1 MPHILFINQHY
12 YPDFAAT
19 GQLLSELCEDL
30 AEKNWKVTVITG
42 MPEIGTYPKSYSKP
56 LSFEEKKNISIYRIY
71 NHPAGSKNIFNRLL
85 HFFSFWVGSI
95 LKSLIIEKIDLVYVM
110 SSPPLLNGITANI
123 LRVVRGVPYI
133 YNVQDLYPGIAVE
146 MGTISNPKLIRISEK
161 IEKYINSNSLSVFTL
176 SDQMK
181 DSISHNGIP
190 ENKISV
196 IPNWSDGDIIYP
208 KKSSELR
215 NQLRL
220 ESKFLITY
228 SGNIGLSQGLE
239 KIIQIADQI
248 KEINHEIHFLII
260 GNGANLPFIRKMAEE
275 KQLTNITFLPFQP
288 KEELCDSLNC
298 ADLHIVPMA
307 ENMAKYLMPS
317 KIYGIMAAGKP
328 FLAIVDEGT
337 EIYKLINE
345 TECGFQLTY
354 NHYQEAVN
362 LLANCVNK
370 KDRLA
375 EMGRKGRK
383 YFEENFDRK
392 KVTEKYS
399 FLLES
404 SLPDFLNNPT
414 S

>member
-30 AEKNWKVTVITG
+30 AVKNWKVTVITG
-42 MPEIGTYPKSYSKP
+42 MPEIGTYPKNYSKP

-95 LKSLIIEKIDLVYVM
+95 LKSLIIEKMDLVYVM

-146 MGTISNPKLIRISEK
+146 MGTISNQKLISISEK
-161 IEKYINSNSLSVFTL
+161 IEKFINLNSLSVFTL

-181 DSISHNGIP
+181 ESIAHNGIQ

-196 IPNWSDGDIIYP
+196 IPNWSDGEIIFP

-215 NQLRL
+215 NQLGL

-239 KIIQIADQI
+239 KIILIAEQI
-248 KEINHEIHFLII
+248 KEINREIHFLII
-260 GNGANLPFIRKMAEE
+260 GNGANLPFIRKLAEE
-275 KQLTNITFLPFQP
+275 KQLNNITFLPFQP

-354 NHYQEAVN
+354 NRYQEAVN
-362 LLANCVNK
+362 LLVDCLNE

-392 KVTEKYS
+392 MVTEKYN

-404 SLPDFLNNPT
+404 SLPDFLYNPK

>member
-30 AEKNWKVTVITG
+30 AANNWKVTVITG
-42 MPEIGTYPKSYSKP
+42 LPETGTYPKSYSKP
-56 LSFEEKKNISIYRIY
+56 LPFEEKKNISIYRIY

-95 LKSLIIEKIDLVYVM
+95 LKSMTIEKIDLVFVM

-123 LRVVRGVPYI
+123 LKTVRGVPYI

-146 MGTISNPKLIRISEK
+146 MGTISNLKLIKISEK
-161 IEKYINSNSLSVFTL
+161 IEKYINSNALSISTL
-176 SDQMK
+176 SEQMK
-181 DSISHNGIP
+181 ESISLNGIS

-196 IPNWSDGDIIYP
+196 IPNWSDGNIIFP
-208 KKSSELR
+208 KQTSNLRTELG
-215 NQLRL
+215 L

-228 SGNIGLSQGLE
+228 SGNIGLSQGLD
-239 KIIQIADQI
+239 KIIQVAEKIQQI
-248 KEINHEIHFLII
+248 TNTIHFLII
-260 GNGANLPFIRKMAEE
+260 GNGANLPFIKKMAEE
-275 KQLTNITFLPFQP
+275 KKLKNITFLPFQP
-288 KEELCDSLNC
+288 KENLCDSLNC

-317 KIYGIMAAGKP
+317 KIYGIMASGKP

-345 TECGFQLTY
+345 TQCGFQLTY
-354 NHYQEAVN
+354 NKYEESVN
-362 LLANCVNK
+362 ILINSLNEK
-370 KDRLA
+370 EKLED
-375 EMGRKGRK
+375 MGKRGRK

-392 KVTEKYS
+392 KVTEKYN
-399 FLLES
+399 FLLNS
-404 SLPDFLNNPT
+404 SVPDFLNNPI